1 MPPLR
6 EVRLR
11 KLYSLRA
18 LAAKADVAQRT
29 IVEAEAGRQAPR
41 PTTMRKLADALGVD
55 PMEIDEFRIAVDDQ
69 VEASKDAA

>member
-1 MPPLR
+1 M
-6 EVRLR
+6 R

-18 LAAKADVAQRT
+18 LAVKAGVAPRT
-29 IVEAEAGRQAPR
+29 ILEAEAGRQTPR

-55 PMEIDEFRIAVDDQ
+55 PMEIDEFRTAVDEQ